1 MPEDTVET
9 LFALAIQAEQSARDF
24 YAGLLHLFS
33 HAPRAAA
40 VWQEMEKDEEEH
52 MRFLEEVRARLT
64 PDQLQTPADPDM
76 MRKLRECLRFSPQDA
91 LQGIRDLE
99 DAYQYAHDL
108 EYSEVNAVLE
118 FVINEYH
125 LDPPVRVRLV
135 DHYLQTHLKKLLALE
150 GSAWRRSIQAQK

>member
-40 VWQEMEKDEEEH
+40 VWQKMQKDEEEH
-52 MRFLEEVRARLT
+52 IRFLEDVRACLT
-64 PDQLQTPADPDM
+64 PDQLQAPADPDM

-108 EYSEVNAVLE
+108 EYSEVNTVLE
-118 FVINEYH
+118 FIINEYH
-125 LDPPVRVRLV
+125 LDPTVRVRLV
-135 DHYLQTHLKKLLALE
+135 DHYLQMHLKRLLALE
-150 GSAWRRSIQAQK
+150 GPAWRQSIQAQK